1 MTNKLYD
8 SKGQLIGYIR
18 TVEKNQHDDLMKVIL
33 STGHELVFGP
43 CDLTSDRDGN
53 WRIRS
58 GALYPRCVGNKT
70 ASATNTAAIKNVKK
84 NYIYLNEY
92 TMYVVEDITGT
103 HTDPYHYKLYFHT
116 DILPDV
122 EVRS

>member
-18 TVEKNQHDDLMKVIL
+18 TVEKNMHDDLMKVIL

-58 GALYPRCVGNKT
+58 GALLHLTALVADLKILENEINK
-70 ASATNTAAIKNVKK
+70 
-84 NYIYLNEY
+84 
-92 TMYVVEDITGT
+92 
-103 HTDPYHYKLYFHT
+103 
-116 DILPDV
+116 
-122 EVRS
+122 

>member
-18 TVEKNQHDDLMKVIL
+18 AVEKNQHDDLMKVIL

-43 CDLTSDRDGN
+43 CDLTADRDGN

-58 GALYPRCVGNKT
+58 GALYPRCEG
-70 ASATNTAAIKNVKK
+70 
-84 NYIYLNEY
+84 
-92 TMYVVEDITGT
+92 
-103 HTDPYHYKLYFHT
+103 
-116 DILPDV
+116 
-122 EVRS
+122 

>member
-18 TVEKNQHDDLMKVIL
+18 TVEKNMHDDLMKVIL

-58 GALYPRCVGNKT
+58 GALYPRCGVRRRILLRT
-70 ASATNTAAIKNVKK
+70 QLLSRT
-84 NYIYLNEY
+84 LSLLLRPRSF
-92 TMYVVEDITGT
+92 TGRMV
-103 HTDPYHYKLYFHT
+103 PRPL
-116 DILPDV
+116 
-122 EVRS
+122 

>member
-18 TVEKNQHDDLMKVIL
+18 TIEKNQHDDLMKVIL

-43 CDLTSDRDGN
+43 GDLTSDRDGN

-58 GALYPRCVGNKT
+58 GVLYPRCEGKKT
-70 ASATNTAAIKNVKK
+70 ISLV
-84 NYIYLNEY
+84 
-92 TMYVVEDITGT
+92 
-103 HTDPYHYKLYFHT
+103 YFST
-116 DILPDV
+116 
-122 EVRS
+122 